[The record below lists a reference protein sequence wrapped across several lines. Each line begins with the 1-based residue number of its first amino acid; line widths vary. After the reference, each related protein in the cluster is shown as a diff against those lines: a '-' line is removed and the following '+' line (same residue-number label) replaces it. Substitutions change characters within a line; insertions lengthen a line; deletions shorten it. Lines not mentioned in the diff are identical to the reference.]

1 MNNNKM
7 PRARV
12 NLGGTTEPK
21 TKRVDTNV
29 TPKVTCHTSH
39 SSEDKK
45 ENKTR
50 EVAKVIFKEVLEK
63 ISKVEKHSINGQD
76 LDEKLTHYQNQIFD
90 LLKSVC
96 ETNNNGHY
104 GAMYMINDLIPN
116 CVYCATRYLFIKSAY
131 DSDDNIKFDT
141 SDLKYLD
148 DTVFYIIR
156 DSVDS
161 IVFDVD
167 ASFRQIFNF
176 IGEIESTK
184 YTYDNDMV
192 TNDLVEN
199 HISHSIDILKNQ
211 KIFCRDLINNIAEIL
226 EANIDTSF
234 VIKYL
239 DYVFDLLF
247 TFLSTGALAIK
258 EV

>member
-29 TPKVTCHTSH
+29 APKVTYHA
-39 SSEDKK
+39 SSGEKK
-45 ENKTR
+45 ENKTS

-96 ETNNNGHY
+96 ETNNNGHR
-104 GAMYMINDLIPN
+104 GVMYMINNLMPN

-148 DTVFYIIR
+148 DTVFYIIK
-156 DSVDS
+156 DSVNS
-161 IVFDVD
+161 VVLDVD
-167 ASFRQIFNF
+167 ASFGHIFKF
-176 IGEIESTK
+176 IEGCAIGCTS

-192 TNDLVEN
+192 TSDFVAN
-199 HISHSIDILKNQ
+199 HIVHSVDILKNQ

-234 VIKYL
+234 AIKYL
-239 DYVFDLLF
+239 DYVFDLLS
-247 TFLSTGALAIK
+247 TFLSTGALAVK